1 MGWPLL
7 ALHLC
12 LQALQ
17 HLDSTNPFVLSL
29 LLRALA
35 EADAHVPALLAA
47 AEPVLVEGVLGGHF
61 THKVRS
67 LELAGC
73 AGGSESAGNSQQ

>member
-1 MGWPLL
+1 MN
-7 ALHLC
+7 

-17 HLDSTNPFVLSL
+17 HLDSTTPFVLSL

-35 EADAHVPALLAA
+35 EANAHVPALLAA
-47 AEPVLVEGVLGGHF
+47 AEPFMVEGVLGGHF

-67 LELAGC
+67 IKFDRHMQVA
-73 AGGSESAGNSQQ
+73 A